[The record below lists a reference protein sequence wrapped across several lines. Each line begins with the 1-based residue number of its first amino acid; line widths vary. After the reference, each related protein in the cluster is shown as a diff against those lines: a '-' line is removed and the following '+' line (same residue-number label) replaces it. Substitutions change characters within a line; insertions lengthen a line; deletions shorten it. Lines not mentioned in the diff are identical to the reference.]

1 MNGILDL
8 PWWGTLLATLCMT
21 HFPIVS
27 VTIYLHRHQAHRAV
41 DLHPASAFVFRCWLW
56 LTTGMTTKFWR
67 RYTENITLLSRG
79 AELYREEGKNQETLE
94 KYGHGTPDDWLERHI
109 FGPHDRI
116 GVATMLFINLMLFGV
131 DIATSKQWIRR
142 PISYRGGS

>member
-1 MNGILDL
+1 
-8 PWWGTLLATLCMT
+8 
-21 HFPIVS
+21 
-27 VTIYLHRHQAHRAV
+27 
-41 DLHPASAFVFRCWLW
+41 
-56 LTTGMTTKFWR
+56 MTTKNWAAIHRKHHAFVDKAGDPHSPQKTGLW
-67 RYTENITLLSRG
+67 TVLSRG